1 MNKLLIKYLK
11 EYELM
16 SKIIKNTKIES
27 VNFNCKTLGDLLE
40 NFDVKLN
47 YFMNTKKKSFP
58 LTPKTNFHKYM
69 VIDYYMNPL
78 YTFFGIT
85 DGIQI
90 EYILD
95 IRHQRIYFV
104 KHEQSNTII
113 KEFDIDGELLNNFK
127 SKNVYL
133 SIDNLIEKYVKRD
146 YLCYNIGELIDSF
159 KLDIE
164 LSDELRKHVII
175 EKEGH
180 NCQYCCG
187 HRILFSE
194 YDKKEI
200 YDRELYVF
208 KSMFDNDTIIL
219 DSEAPIYYIDSN
231 NQNIFIETKGM
242 VGTCILQFDEKN
254 QIIED
259 AHSWIVDLEM
269 FLKLTDN

>member
-1 MNKLLIKYLK
+1 MNKVLIKYLK
-11 EYELM
+11 EIKSM
-16 SKIIKNTKIES
+16 SKIIKNTKIEGVT
-27 VNFNCKTLGDLLE
+27 VNCNTLGDLLD
-40 NFDVKLN
+40 NFEVKLN

-69 VIDYYMNPL
+69 IIDYYKNPL
-78 YTFFGIT
+78 HTFIGSSE
-85 DGIQI
+85 DNQI

-104 KHEQSNTII
+104 KHEQSNTIVN
-113 KEFDIDGELLNNFK
+113 EYDIDGELLNNFE
-127 SKNVYL
+127 SNNEYF
-133 SIDNLIEKYVKRD
+133 SIDNIIEKYVKKD
-146 YLCYNIGELIDSF
+146 YLCYTIGELIDSF
-159 KLDIE
+159 KLDII
-164 LSDELRKHVII
+164 LSDELRKHIII
-175 EKEGH
+175 EKEGQ
-180 NCQYCCG
+180 NCHYCCG
-187 HRILFSE
+187 HKILFSE

-200 YDRELYVF
+200 NNRQLYVF

-231 NQNIFIETKGM
+231 NQNIFIETRGM